1 MQLELKCGTVWQI
14 TSLPLCL
21 SHFSPADSNN
31 IMFHWLSLLCHFTCL
46 SLFHHFLSCLSV
58 TDTLSLSPYH
68 YPLSSFPTVI
78 PISPFSPFYWQ
89 LSHGISDATVSTRLS
104 SPSFSKTYVL
114 FPSPPL
120 TLSYWQLS
128 WSIDV
133 VKYSFF
139 FVWRLCLFWFYSL
152 WLGPT
157 AGSAIQCDESQKE
170 HIESFFILYSALFF
184 PSSSSSSSQGLTV
197 IPCLYMNVC
206 VHVKCS
212 SSPLSVMHV
221 DKVWGERWHK
231 DMSLHASMSFSLLS
245 PICFAPCFITGSIS
259 NSATK

>member
-14 TSLPLCL
+14 TSLHLCL

-133 VKYSFF
+133 VKYFF
-139 FVWRLCLFWFYSL
+139 FLCVTTVLILVLQPLIGSHSGICYPMWWVTERTHWVIFHLVLRLVLPFLLFLLLSRIDCHSL
-152 WLGPT
+152 SVHECVCACEML
-157 AGSAIQCDESQKE
+157 
-170 HIESFFILYSALFF
+170 LFSTF
-184 PSSSSSSSQGLTV
+184 SNACWQGLRWT
-197 IPCLYMNVC
+197 
-206 VHVKCS
+206 
-212 SSPLSVMHV
+212 LS
-221 DKVWGERWHK
+221 
-231 DMSLHASMSFSLLS
+231 
-245 PICFAPCFITGSIS
+245 
-259 NSATK
+259 